1 VDAARKELFDAVL
14 MDIQMPKMNGYEATR
29 LIRTLAGCESLPII
43 AMTAHAM
50 KGDEEKCLEAGMDG
64 YVAKPINQDRFFS
77 TLWRLLRTRKRVE
90 EECAPI
96 TADPHIVSLP
106 PKRDVPPPEGS
117 PGASRVRLPVMR
129 PRMVNSQE
137 SM

>member
-1 VDAARKELFDAVL
+1 MSKIVANGEEAVDAVRKELFDAVL

-29 LIRTLAGCESLPII
+29 LIRTLPGCESLPII

-90 EECAPI
+90 EEGATDYCGPAYRISALRERCA
-96 TADPHIVSLP
+96 
-106 PKRDVPPPEGS
+106 
-117 PGASRVRLPVMR
+117 AS
-129 PRMVNSQE
+129 
-137 SM
+137 